1 MGEPITG
8 IVRKPTLVAE
18 QGEELIVSS
27 PDLQLLKKHVNYP
40 YIVSAINDVRAGVV
54 KQRATG
60 NYDAVDAAIPS
71 SDSSDPRL
79 FEKLSAI
86 LAYLQE
92 YGIKA
97 YVGLD
102 EFDAQRKLRD
112 DARAIGTIK
121 KS

>member
-1 MGEPITG
+1 M
-8 IVRKPTLVAE
+8 
-18 QGEELIVSS
+18 
-27 PDLQLLKKHVNYP
+27 
-40 YIVSAINDVRAGVV
+40 RAGVV

-60 NYDAVDAAIPS
+60 NYDAFDASIPS
-71 SDSSDPRL
+71 SDSSDHRL
-79 FEKLSAI
+79 FEIFDKLSAI